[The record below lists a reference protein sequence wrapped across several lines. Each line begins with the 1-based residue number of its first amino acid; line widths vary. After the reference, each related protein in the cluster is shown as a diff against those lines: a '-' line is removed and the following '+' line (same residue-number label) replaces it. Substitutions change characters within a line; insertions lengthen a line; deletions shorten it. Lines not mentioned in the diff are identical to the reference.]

1 MPCKIFLLFSRS
13 KPTQS
18 TQFKKTLFRTRIRIL
33 RSIRGRRD
41 VRFDQK
47 PKRSQRDP
55 IRSHSRE
62 RLTCVPVTYV
72 GYSDVFKKDSIISV
86 HLAHLLPSG
95 CRHVVCLVASSTGS
109 LGEREP
115 VRSRCLVHI
124 NTLGFPPF
132 LFTERAHAF
141 PIFGHLGRLRGSHFR
156 LLLVAGLFVLRTE
169 TRLLGTNQMKIFL
182 LFYGILPELFKF
194 QTENGKN

>member
-47 PKRSQRDP
+47 PKGSQRDP

-62 RLTCVPVTYV
+62 RLTCVPVIYV

-86 HLAHLLPSG
+86 HLAHLLQSG

-115 VRSRCLVHI
+115 YEAAVSSTSTRS
-124 NTLGFPPF
+124 
-132 LFTERAHAF
+132 A
-141 PIFGHLGRLRGSHFR
+141 FR
-156 LLLVAGLFVLRTE
+156 LFFSRKGPMHSPSLDVWGVCVGPTSVCF
-169 TRLLGTNQMKIFL
+169 
-182 LFYGILPELFKF
+182 
-194 QTENGKN
+194 